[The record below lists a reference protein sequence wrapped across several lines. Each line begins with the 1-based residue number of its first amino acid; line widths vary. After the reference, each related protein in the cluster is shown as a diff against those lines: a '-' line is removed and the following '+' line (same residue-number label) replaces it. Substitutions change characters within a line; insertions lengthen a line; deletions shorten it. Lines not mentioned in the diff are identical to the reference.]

1 MPEILQI
8 DEYEQSPHLIGGQY
22 EAEIVK
28 SQSGFLFALGV
39 SRLEIGFFLEEFFPA
54 CKDVAVD
61 VDCTS
66 INRRFPLS

>member
-39 SRLEIGFFLEEFFPA
+39 SRLDIAGQSHDFF
-54 CKDVAVD
+54 
-61 VDCTS
+61 
-66 INRRFPLS
+66 